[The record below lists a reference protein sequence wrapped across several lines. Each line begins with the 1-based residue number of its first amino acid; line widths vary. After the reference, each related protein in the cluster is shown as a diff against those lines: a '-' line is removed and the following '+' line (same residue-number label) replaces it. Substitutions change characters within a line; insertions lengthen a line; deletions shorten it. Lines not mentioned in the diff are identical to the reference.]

1 MKFSKINF
9 LKSSPNT
16 IQCPKSNF
24 KEIAFIGRSNVGKSS
39 LINMLFNN
47 KNLAKISKKPGK
59 TKLINHFI
67 INDTILLADLP
78 GYGYAK
84 LSKVETKKINEIIQD
99 YIENRKNL
107 TKLFLL
113 IDIRHELIK
122 TDFITAISILQ
133 ILYSKNRS
141 KSTSKDL
148 YGFFNK
154 TSKSFYQ
161 FFITQL
167 HFFVLLK
174 EETLRRLEINK
185 NNYFKSE
192 FNFLVD
198 VIVKNKFIEA
208 IENSK
213 YINNYIQKKE
223 IDYFKNDSTVIHKVF
238 EKIYLSLIHI

>member
-59 TKLINHFI
+59 TKLINHFM

-122 TDFITAISILQ
+122 TDLLFINYLDN
-133 ILYSKNRS
+133 LK
-141 KSTSKDL
+141 
-148 YGFFNK
+148 
-154 TSKSFYQ
+154 KSFHII
-161 FFITQL
+161 FT
-167 HFFVLLK
+167 
-174 EETLRRLEINK
+174 
-185 NNYFKSE
+185 KS
-192 FNFLVD
+192 D
-198 VIVKNKFIEA
+198 KVKSSEL
-208 IENSK
+208 SK
-213 YINNYIQKKE
+213 KSNNYIKNIKSSYLENKFFVSSSSSTNGKE
-223 IDYFKNDSTVIHKVF
+223 EILNFIMKQ
-238 EKIYLSLIHI
+238 

>member
-16 IQCPKSNF
+16 IQCPKSSF
-24 KEIAFIGRSNVGKSS
+24 EEIAFIGRSNVGKSS

-113 IDIRHELIK
+113 IDIRHEPIK
-122 TDFITAISILQ
+122 TDLLFINYLDNLKKSFNIIFTKSDKVKKNELSKKSSNYIKNIKSSYLENKFFISSSS
-133 ILYSKNRS
+133 SKN
-141 KSTSKDL
+141 
-148 YGFFNK
+148 G
-154 TSKSFYQ
+154 
-161 FFITQL
+161 
-167 HFFVLLK
+167 K
-174 EETLRRLEINK
+174 EEIL
-185 NNYFKSE
+185 
-192 FNFLVD
+192 NF
-198 VIVKNKFIEA
+198 IMK
-208 IENSK
+208 
-213 YINNYIQKKE
+213 Q
-223 IDYFKNDSTVIHKVF
+223 
-238 EKIYLSLIHI
+238 

>member
-16 IQCPKSNF
+16 NQCPKSNF

-39 LINMLFNN
+39 LINMLFDN

-113 IDIRHELIK
+113 IDLRHEPIK
-122 TDFITAISILQ
+122 TDLLFINYLDN
-133 ILYSKNRS
+133 LK
-141 KSTSKDL
+141 
-148 YGFFNK
+148 
-154 TSKSFYQ
+154 KSFHII
-161 FFITQL
+161 FTKSDKL
-167 HFFVLLK
+167 
-174 EETLRRLEINK
+174 K
-185 NNYFKSE
+185 NNELSKKS
-192 FNFLVD
+192 
-198 VIVKNKFIEA
+198 
-208 IENSK
+208 
-213 YINNYIQKKE
+213 NNYIKNIKSSCLENKFFVSSSSSKNGKE
-223 IDYFKNDSTVIHKVF
+223 EIMNFIMK
-238 EKIYLSLIHI
+238 

>member
-1 MKFSKINF
+1 VVIKKEILMKFSKINF

-59 TKLINHFI
+59 TKLINHFM

-122 TDFITAISILQ
+122 TDLLFINYLDN
-133 ILYSKNRS
+133 LK
-141 KSTSKDL
+141 
-148 YGFFNK
+148 
-154 TSKSFYQ
+154 KSFHII
-161 FFITQL
+161 FT
-167 HFFVLLK
+167 
-174 EETLRRLEINK
+174 
-185 NNYFKSE
+185 KS
-192 FNFLVD
+192 D
-198 VIVKNKFIEA
+198 KVKSSEL
-208 IENSK
+208 SK
-213 YINNYIQKKE
+213 KSNNYIKNIKSSYLENKFFVSSSSSTNGKE
-223 IDYFKNDSTVIHKVF
+223 EILNFIMKQ
-238 EKIYLSLIHI
+238 

>member
-1 MKFSKINF
+1 VVIKKEILMKFSKINF

-122 TDFITAISILQ
+122 TDLLFINYLDN
-133 ILYSKNRS
+133 LK
-141 KSTSKDL
+141 
-148 YGFFNK
+148 
-154 TSKSFYQ
+154 KSFHII
-161 FFITQL
+161 FT
-167 HFFVLLK
+167 
-174 EETLRRLEINK
+174 
-185 NNYFKSE
+185 KS
-192 FNFLVD
+192 D
-198 VIVKNKFIEA
+198 KVKSSEL
-208 IENSK
+208 SK
-213 YINNYIQKKE
+213 KSNNYIKNIKSSYLENKFFVSSSSSTNGKE
-223 IDYFKNDSTVIHKVF
+223 EILNFIMKQ
-238 EKIYLSLIHI
+238 

>member
-113 IDIRHELIK
+113 IDIRHEPIK
-122 TDFITAISILQ
+122 TDLLFINYLDN
-133 ILYSKNRS
+133 LK
-141 KSTSKDL
+141 KSYYLDL
-148 YGFFNK
+148 DLHPLPEP
-154 TSKSFYQ
+154 SFYFSVSHIHQ
-161 FFITQL
+161 ARSL
-167 HFFVLLK
+167 HF
-174 EETLRRLEINK
+174 
-185 NNYFKSE
+185 
-192 FNFLVD
+192 
-198 VIVKNKFIEA
+198 
-208 IENSK
+208 
-213 YINNYIQKKE
+213 
-223 IDYFKNDSTVIHKVF
+223 
-238 EKIYLSLIHI
+238 

>member
-1 MKFSKINF
+1 MKFSKIIF

-24 KEIAFIGRSNVGKSS
+24 EEIAFVGRSNVGKSS

-47 KNLAKISKKPGK
+47 KNLAKISKRPGK

-113 IDIRHELIK
+113 IDIRHEPIK
-122 TDFITAISILQ
+122 TDLLFIDYLDNLKRSFHIIFTKSDKLKKDELLKKSKNYIKNINSSCLMGKFFISSS
-133 ILYSKNRS
+133 YSKN
-141 KSTSKDL
+141 
-148 YGFFNK
+148 G
-154 TSKSFYQ
+154 
-161 FFITQL
+161 
-167 HFFVLLK
+167 K
-174 EETLRRLEINK
+174 EEIL
-185 NNYFKSE
+185 
-192 FNFLVD
+192 NF
-198 VIVKNKFIEA
+198 II
-208 IENSK
+208 S
-213 YINNYIQKKE
+213 
-223 IDYFKNDSTVIHKVF
+223 
-238 EKIYLSLIHI
+238 